1 MFETFEH
8 TADIGV
14 RGTAD
19 TKEKAFSETA
29 KAMLSVMVDSAKVE
43 EKGRFDI
50 QVKADS
56 LENLLIE
63 FLNEI
68 LFIMDFKEAVM
79 KTVKVK
85 EIKERAGEFY
95 LTATGFGEK
104 KKEEHEFMTEV
115 KAATYSQLEVR
126 EENGKWIAQ
135 CIVDV

>member
-29 KAMLSVMVDSAKVE
+29 KAVLSVMVDPTKVE
-43 EKGRFDI
+43 EKGRFEI
-50 QVKADS
+50 KVKANS
-56 LENLLIE
+56 LENLLVE

-68 LFIMDFKEAVM
+68 LFIMDFKESIM
-79 KTVKVK
+79 RTVKVK
-85 EIKERAGEFY
+85 EIKERAGELY

-104 KKEEHEFMTEV
+104 KKEEHEFLTEV
-115 KAATYSQLEVR
+115 KAATYSQLEVK
-126 EENGKWIAQ
+126 EEKGKWTAQ